1 MFLLS
6 LFLMQSPPIY
16 NTAYLCISSIQ
27 LLEVILRSKPQL
39 FFLVTLKC

>member
-6 LFLMQSPPIY
+6 LFLMQSPPIN
-16 NTAYLCISSIQ
+16 NTVYLCIFSIQ